1 MNEEQKENEGLQIDL
16 TPEMAKGVYANL
28 ALITHSNAD
37 FVLDFASILPG
48 MPKPQVVSRV
58 VMTPEHAKH
67 LLRALQENAQ
77 RYEQQFGKIVIPE
90 QEGNIAT
97 PFKIPEEESWVA
109 F

>member
-67 LLRALQENAQ
+67 LLRALQVNVQ

-97 PFKIPEEESWVA
+97 PFKIPEEES
-109 F
+109 

>member
-58 VMTPEHAKH
+58 VMTP
-67 LLRALQENAQ
+67 
-77 RYEQQFGKIVIPE
+77 
-90 QEGNIAT
+90 
-97 PFKIPEEESWVA
+97 
-109 F
+109 